1 LPRTAHRTRST
12 SFILVRSLNFSLF
25 AALRPGAAGR
35 AAEAVGTSLYDGAVP
50 LSLIAGPAN
59 AGKVE
64 LLLDRYLAAL
74 EREPVLIVPNR
85 SDVESVARELIRRR
99 PALLG
104 GSIETFD
111 DLFERIAHGGADA
124 RPVVSAAQRALLVRR
139 MLAGTALD
147 GVSLDGLTASARF
160 GGFAEEL
167 LRTLGELESGL
178 VDPADLDGDL
188 ASLYAAYRAELDR
201 LGRWDRD
208 LLRRSAAERLQSE
221 LGAWH
226 EQPVFAYGFEDLTG
240 AEWALL
246 EALAGRTEVSVSL
259 PYEPGRPVFASL
271 RRTAEDLQALAA
283 GRIEEL
289 APRYAE
295 IAQPAIAHL
304 ERFLFANETAEP
316 VPIDGAVRFFE
327 GAGARGAL
335 ELVGEELLSLLRAG
349 TAAERIGVVCP
360 GVDRLRAPLETA
372 FGTLGI
378 PYSIDGEVRLAQ
390 TPLGQALA
398 AMLRFAWLGGGR
410 SELFA
415 FLRSPFSGVERR
427 AVDFVEGRLRG
438 RAVQA
443 PERVVE
449 EGERLHGRPFPA
461 VAELRDAQDPVAA
474 VRVLA
479 ARMLR
484 NAYGLDAPPV
494 GESSRLD
501 LRTYETL
508 NRLLTELDRWRAL
521 AGELSRDD
529 VVSALERQTLRPL
542 RGDEPGRVAVV
553 DLLRARTRRFDV
565 VFVLGLEEGSLPRR
579 GGASPFLDD
588 EARRLLDES
597 GARLQRPDPV
607 SRDRYLFYTACTR
620 PSERLYLVR
629 EAATDDGS
637 PREASPFWEEVQAVF
652 DPEDVRRWTR
662 RRPLSALTW
671 SIDGAPTE
679 RERLRAVAELA
690 AHDGAGA
697 DALARANGWERRL
710 ERATGA
716 FRRPTR
722 LTHPLVLEQL
732 ESKTTFNVTEL
743 ERFADCSS
751 AWFVERFLSPRSI
764 DAEVDAK
771 LRGSVA
777 HNALYKFFTRLPKEL
792 GVEQLDER
800 VVEDAV
806 RLMRA
811 CLDEAVQGVR
821 MDMTEMQARELD
833 QSLWRD
839 LEAVVRSECESELTL
854 VPRRFE
860 VLFGGERAAPELQR
874 GLDLGDGLTL
884 SGKIDRIDVDP
895 FGARGI
901 VQDYK
906 SGKHAHSARE
916 IESELRLQIPLY
928 MLVLRDLVG
937 LEPLGGL
944 YRPLAGERKAR
955 GLLRASEGD
964 TLQGYSRNDYL
975 EEEAFWGAV
984 DRARESARAL
994 AQRIRGGDV
1003 EHDPK
1008 GGECPPWCDLWTI
1021 CRIPRG

>member
-1 LPRTAHRTRST
+1 
-12 SFILVRSLNFSLF
+12 
-25 AALRPGAAGR
+25 
-35 AAEAVGTSLYDGAVP
+35 VP

-64 LLLDRYLAAL
+64 LLLERYLAVL

-85 SDVESVARELIRRR
+85 SDVEQVERQLLARR

-104 GSIETFD
+104 GTIGTFD
-111 DLFERIAHGGADA
+111 DVFERIAYGGPDA
-124 RPVVSAAQRALLVRR
+124 RPVVSQLQRALLVRR
-139 MLAGTALD
+139 VLATA
-147 GVSLDGLTASARF
+147 SLNGLSASARF
-160 GGFAEEL
+160 SGFADEL
-167 LRTLGELESGL
+167 VRTLGEVESGML
-178 VDPADLDGDL
+178 EPGELEGGL
-188 ASLYAAYRAELDR
+188 SSLYAAYRAELDR
-201 LGRWDRD
+201 LGLWDRD
-208 LLRRSAAERLQSE
+208 LLRRRAAEKLQSD
-221 LGAWH
+221 LDAWH
-226 EQPVFAYGFEDLTG
+226 GEPVFAYGFEDLTG
-240 AEWALL
+240 AQWATL
-246 EALAGRTEVSVSL
+246 EALAARTEVSVSL
-259 PYEPGRPVFASL
+259 PYEPGRPAFVSL
-271 RRTAEDLQALAA
+271 HRTAEDLQRLAA
-283 GRIEEL
+283 SSIEEL
-289 APRYAE
+289 PPRYGDVAH
-295 IAQPAIAHL
+295 PALAHL
-304 ERFLFANETAEP
+304 ERTMFSDESHP
-316 VPIDGAVRFFE
+316 GVPIDGAVRFFE

-335 ELVGEELLSLLRAG
+335 ELVGEELLALLRSG
-349 TAAERIGVVCP
+349 KPAERIGVVCP
-360 GVDRLRAPLETA
+360 TIERLRAPLETA
-372 FGTLGI
+372 LGTLGI
-378 PYSIDGEVRLAQ
+378 PHAVDGEVRLAQ
-390 TPLGQALA
+390 TPFGQALISL
-398 AMLRFAWLGGGR
+398 LRFAWLGGPR
-410 SELFA
+410 RELFT
-415 FLRSPFSGVERR
+415 FLRSPFAGVERR

-443 PERVVE
+443 PDRVVE
-449 EGERLHGRPFPA
+449 EGEKLHGRPFPSLS
-461 VAELRDAQDPVAA
+461 ELREADDPAEA
-474 VRVLA
+474 VRTLA

-484 NAYGLDAPPV
+484 NAYGLDRPPV
-494 GESSRLD
+494 GEASRLD
-501 LRTYETL
+501 LRAYEDVTK
-508 NRLLTELDRWRAL
+508 LLTDLVRWRKL
-521 AGELSRDD
+521 VGELSRED
-529 VVSALERQTLRPL
+529 VASALERHTLRPF

-553 DLLRARTRRFDV
+553 DLARARTRRFDV

-579 GGASPFLDD
+579 GSSSPFLDD
-588 EARRLLDES
+588 DARRALDER

-620 PSERLYLVR
+620 PLERLYLVR

-637 PREASPFWEEVQAVF
+637 PREPSPFWDEVQGAF

-671 SIDGAPTE
+671 SLDGAPTE
-679 RERLRAVAELA
+679 RERLRALAELA
-690 AHDGAGA
+690 AGDAPAA

-710 ERATGA
+710 DRATRA
-716 FRRPTR
+716 FDRPTR

-732 ESKTTFNVTEL
+732 GSKLTFNVTEL

-751 AWFVERFLSPRSI
+751 AWFVERFLDPRSI

-792 GVEQLDER
+792 GVERLDER
-800 VVEDAV
+800 VVDDGV

-811 CLDEAVQGVR
+811 CLDEALQGVR
-821 MDMTEMQARELD
+821 MDMTEMQACELD
-833 QSLWRD
+833 QTLWRD
-839 LEAVVRSECESELTL
+839 LEAVVRAECESELTL

-884 SGKIDRIDVDP
+884 SGKIDRIDQDP

-955 GLLRASEGD
+955 GLLRASEGE
-964 TLQGYSRNDYL
+964 TLKGYARNDYL
-975 EEEAFWGAV
+975 EEEAFWAQV
-984 DRARESARAL
+984 DKARETARSL
-994 AQRIRGGDV
+994 GQRIRLGDV
-1003 EHDPK
+1003 VHDPK
-1008 GGECPPWCDLWTI
+1008 GGECPVWCDLWRI
-1021 CRIPRG
+1021 CRVPRA

>member
-1 LPRTAHRTRST
+1 M
-12 SFILVRSLNFSLF
+12 
-25 AALRPGAAGR
+25 
-35 AAEAVGTSLYDGAVP
+35 P

-64 LLLDRYLAAL
+64 LLLDRYLDAL
-74 EREPVLIVPNR
+74 AREPVLIVPNR
-85 SDVESVARELIRRR
+85 SDVEYVSRELLKRR

-104 GSIETFD
+104 GSIDTFD
-111 DLFERIAHGGADA
+111 DVFERIAFAGGDA
-124 RPVVSAAQRALLVRR
+124 RPVVSKAQRALLVRR
-139 MLAGTALD
+139 VLAGAP
-147 GVSLDGLTASARF
+147 LDGLAASARF
-160 GGFAEEL
+160 GGFADEL

-178 VDPADLDGDL
+178 LDPDELDGDL
-188 ASLYAAYRAELDR
+188 AALYGAYRAELDR
-201 LGRWDRD
+201 LGLWDRD
-208 LLRRSAAERLQSE
+208 LLRRSAAERLQSD

-226 EQPVFAYGFEDLTG
+226 GEPVFAYGFEDLTG

-246 EALAGRTEVSVSL
+246 EALAARTDVSVSL
-259 PYEPGRPVFASL
+259 PYEPGRPAFTSL
-271 RRTAEDLQALAA
+271 RRTAEDLQRLAG

-289 APRYAE
+289 PPRYAE
-295 IAQPAIAHL
+295 VAQPAIAHL
-304 ERFLFANETAEP
+304 ERALFADELRDA

-327 GAGARGAL
+327 AAGARGAL
-335 ELVGEELLSLLRAG
+335 ELVGEELLALLRSG
-349 TAAERIGVVCP
+349 TPAEAIGVICP
-360 GVDRLRAPLETA
+360 SVERLRAPLETA

-378 PYSIDGEVRLAQ
+378 PYAVDGEVRLAQ
-390 TPLGQALA
+390 TPFGQALVSL
-398 AMLRFAWLGGGR
+398 LRFAWLGGTRGD
-410 SELFA
+410 LFT

-443 PERVVE
+443 PDRVVE
-449 EGERLHGRPFPA
+449 EGEKLHGRAFPA
-461 VAELRDAQDPVAA
+461 LTELRDADDPVEA

-484 NAYGLDAPPV
+484 NAYGLEAPPV
-494 GESSRLD
+494 GEASRLD

-508 NRLLTELDRWRAL
+508 NKLLRELERWRTL
-521 AGELSRDD
+521 SGELSRDD
-529 VVSALERQTLRPL
+529 VASALERQTLRPL

-565 VFVLGLEEGSLPRR
+565 AFVLGLEEGSLPRR
-579 GGASPFLDD
+579 GSSSPFLDD
-588 EARRLLDES
+588 DARRLLDER

-620 PSERLYLVR
+620 PLERLYLVR

-637 PREASPFWEEVQAVF
+637 PREPSPFWDEVQAVF
-652 DPEDVRRWTR
+652 DAEDVRRWTR

-671 SIDGAPTE
+671 SLDDAPTE
-679 RERLRAVAELA
+679 RERLRALAELA
-690 AHDGAGA
+690 AGDAGGA

-716 FRRPTR
+716 FRRPTK

-732 ESKTTFNVTEL
+732 GSKTTFNVTEL

-777 HNALYKFFTRLPKEL
+777 HNALYKFFTRMPKEL

-800 VVEDAV
+800 IVDDAV

-811 CLDEAVQGVR
+811 CLDEALQGVR

-874 GLDLGDGLTL
+874 GLDLGDGLSL

-955 GLLRASEGD
+955 GLLRSSEGE
-964 TLQGYSRNDYL
+964 TLKGYSRNDYL
-975 EEEAFWGAV
+975 DEEAFWGAV
-984 DRARESARAL
+984 DRAREMAHVL
-994 AQRIRGGDV
+994 AGRIRGGDV
-1003 EHDPK
+1003 LHDPK
-1008 GGECPPWCDLWTI
+1008 GSECPQWCDLWTI
-1021 CRIPRG
+1021 CRVKRA